1 MMSTKIIRLL
11 AVGCIVS
18 ISLFGQSKRDPRAVG
33 LAGSYG
39 SVADGI
45 FAVGY
50 NPALIALQQ
59 DKPFMLQLFGM
70 DFGMVSNYISL
81 ANLNE
86 ISGDTLSDDDTDLI
100 LRELDRS
107 GGLRLFTDMHLP
119 IPVLNF
125 ASGNMALTS
134 NMIVLGDITIPT
146 GIMGILLKG
155 NGEYL
160 SEEVDMTLE
169 LDLLG
174 VNEFGFTFAIP
185 STDFAWGM
193 TLKYLQGMFYFGID
207 PDSSSA
213 FMITDTTALYG
224 SGTYY
229 FRQGIGGSGLGLD
242 LGFTTRDLD
251 GWRIGISMIN
261 AIGRIN
267 WNRPSFIKDIM
278 DGSDNRYG
286 NSDDLFH
293 LSWGGTAL
301 NDSNA
306 VRYIYT
312 IDSLNAQSMASD
324 SLFYSNPTDEQ
335 VVYDL
340 TADGEIKRFST
351 RYPALFRVSVSKRF
365 PDVLVVSDLV
375 AGFEDRFFARDR
387 WRWSIGAELVR
398 NPGIPIRFGYS
409 WAGYDFKEL
418 GMGFGIH
425 KGPVI
430 FDFGLAF
437 RNGVWIHSMKGV
449 NISLGVTITSFKSR
463 RETPPEP
470 GVDEDSIILPPDD
483 TPDEEGSPN

>member
-1 MMSTKIIRLL
+1 MTSTKFVRLVAL
-11 AVGCIVS
+11 GCIVS

-33 LAGSYG
+33 LAGAYG

-50 NPALIALQQ
+50 NPALLAMQQ
-59 DKPFMLQLFGM
+59 DKPFMLQLVGI
-70 DFGMVSNYISL
+70 DLGIVSNYISL
-81 ANLNE
+81 GNLNE
-86 ISGDTLSDDDTDLI
+86 ISGDTLTDADTDLI

-107 GGLRLFTDMHLP
+107 GGLRLFSDLHLP
-119 IPVLNF
+119 LPVMNF

-134 NMIVLGDITIPT
+134 NMVILGDMTIPT
-146 GIMGILLKG
+146 GIMGIILKG
-155 NGEYL
+155 NGAYL
-160 SEEVDMTLE
+160 TEEVDMTLK

-174 VNEFGFTFAIP
+174 VNEFGFSFAIP
-185 STDFAWGM
+185 SPDFAWGM
-193 TLKYLQGMFYFGID
+193 TLKYLQGLFYFGID

-242 LGFTTRDLD
+242 IGFCTKDLN
-251 GWRIGISMIN
+251 GWRVGVSMIN
-261 AIGRIN
+261 ALGKIN

-278 DGSDNRYG
+278 AGSDNRYG

-293 LSWGGTAL
+293 LSWGGIAL

-312 IDSLNAQSMASD
+312 IDTLNAQTMSSD

-340 TADGEIKRFST
+340 TADGKIKQFST
-351 RYPALFRVSVSKRF
+351 RYPALFRISVSKRF

-387 WRWSIGAELVR
+387 WRWSIGAELLR
-398 NPGIPIRFGYS
+398 NPALPIRFGYS

-437 RNGVWIHSMKGV
+437 RNGIWIHSMKGV

-463 RETPPEP
+463 KVDLPEP
-470 GVDEDSIILPPDD
+470 DTELEPVIPPPDTND
-483 TPDEEGSPN
+483 NQN